1 MEQGGKLKLIYLVSD
16 TWYLFNKYLRITLR
30 MPMWA
35 LFTVI
40 QPLIWLLIFGQLFK
54 NMASIPGF
62 PSGRYMDF
70 FLPGAVI
77 MTVLFGTSWSGV
89 SLLREINF
97 GTVEKMLVTPVSRIS
112 IVMSRVIHSAVTVVV
127 QCLIILIV
135 ALIFGVRV
143 AGVSG
148 VALSFIVVFL
158 LAVGFSGISNGLAIW
173 LKREE
178 PLVVMGNMMTLPLM
192 FFSSAMVPKAFMPE
206 WIRIITRVNPIDYA
220 VESVRVFYS
229 GAVSWETIFIG
240 FAFLF
245 LFALVSVSWA
255 TEMFVNQGE

>member
-1 MEQGGKLKLIYLVSD
+1 MIYLISD
-16 TWYLFNKYLRITLR
+16 TWHLFNKYLRITLR

-35 LFTVI
+35 LFTIV
-40 QPLIWLLIFGQLFK
+40 QPLIWLIIFGQLFK
-54 NMASIPGF
+54 NMASLPGF
-62 PSGRYMDF
+62 PAGRYMDF

-112 IVMSRVIHSAVTVVV
+112 IVMSRVIHSAFTVII

-135 ALIFGVRV
+135 ALILGVRV
-143 AGVSG
+143 SG
-148 VALSFIVVFL
+148 FSGILLSLIVVFL
-158 LAVGFSGISNGLAIW
+158 LALGFSGISNGLAIW

-192 FFSSAMVPKAFMPE
+192 FFSSAMVPKSFMPE
-206 WIRIITRVNPIDYA
+206 WIRLITMINPIDYA
-220 VESVRVFYS
+220 VEAIRVFYGGVIS
-229 GAVSWETIFIG
+229 SQSVFAG

-245 LFALVSVSWA
+245 LFALASISWA
-255 TEMFVNQGE
+255 TEMFINQSE

>member
-1 MEQGGKLKLIYLVSD
+1 MIYLISD

-35 LFTVI
+35 LFTII

-54 NMASIPGF
+54 NMASLPGF

-112 IVMSRVIHSAVTVVV
+112 IVMSRVIHSAFTVII
-127 QCLIILIV
+127 QCLIILII

-143 AGVSG
+143 SG
-148 VALSFIVVFL
+148 FSGAALSLIVVFL

-192 FFSSAMVPKAFMPE
+192 FFSSAMVPKGFMPG
-206 WIRIITRVNPIDYA
+206 WIRVITMVNPIDYA
-220 VESVRVFYS
+220 VESIRVFYTGVVLS
-229 GAVSWETIFIG
+229 ESVFVG
-240 FAFLF
+240 FAFLV
-245 LFALVSVSWA
+245 LFALVSISWA
-255 TEMFVNQGE
+255 TEMFVNQSE

>member
-1 MEQGGKLKLIYLVSD
+1 MIYLISD

-35 LFTVI
+35 LFTII

-54 NMASIPGF
+54 NMASLPGF
-62 PSGRYMDF
+62 PAGRYMDF

-112 IVMSRVIHSAVTVVV
+112 IVMSRVIHSAFTVII
-127 QCLIILIV
+127 QCLIIFIV

-143 AGVSG
+143 SG
-148 VALSFIVVFL
+148 ISGMLLSLIVVFL

-173 LKREE
+173 IKREE

-192 FFSSAMVPKAFMPE
+192 FFSSAMVPKSFMPE
-206 WIRIITRVNPIDYA
+206 WIRVITMVNPIDYA
-220 VESVRVFYS
+220 VEAIRAFYTGVLSSESVFV
-229 GAVSWETIFIG
+229 GL
-240 FAFLF
+240 AFLV
-245 LFALVSVSWA
+245 LFALVSISWA
-255 TEMFVNQGE
+255 TEMFVNQSV

>member
-1 MEQGGKLKLIYLVSD
+1 MICLISD
-16 TWYLFNKYLRITLR
+16 TWYLFNKYVRITLR

-35 LFTVI
+35 LFTII

-54 NMASIPGF
+54 NMASLPGF
-62 PSGRYMDF
+62 PAGRYMDF

-112 IVMSRVIHSAVTVVV
+112 IVMSRVIHSAFTVII
-127 QCLIILIV
+127 QCLIIFIV

-143 AGVSG
+143 SG
-148 VALSFIVVFL
+148 FSGMLLSLIVVFL

-173 LKREE
+173 IKREE

-192 FFSSAMVPKAFMPE
+192 FFSSAMVPKSFMPE
-206 WIRIITRVNPIDYA
+206 WIRIITMVNPIDYA
-220 VESVRVFYS
+220 VEAIRVFYTGVVS
-229 GAVSWETIFIG
+229 SEAVFAG
-240 FAFLF
+240 FAFLV
-245 LFALVSVSWA
+245 LFALVSISWA
-255 TEMFVNQGE
+255 TEMFVNQSE

>member
-1 MEQGGKLKLIYLVSD
+1 LIYLLSD
-16 TWYLFNKYLRITLR
+16 TWFLFNKYVRITLR

-35 LFTVI
+35 LFTII

-97 GTVEKMLVTPVSRIS
+97 GTVDKMLVTPVSRVS
-112 IVMSRVIHSAVTVVV
+112 IVMSRVIHSAFTVII
-127 QCLIILIV
+127 QCIIILIV
-135 ALIFGVRV
+135 ALIFGVRL
-143 AGVSG
+143 SG
-148 VALSFIVVFL
+148 FGGALLSLVVVFL
-158 LAVGFSGISNGLAIW
+158 LAAGFSGISNGLAIW
-173 LKREE
+173 IKREE

-192 FFSSAMVPKAFMPE
+192 FFSSAMVPKNFMPE
-206 WIRIITRVNPIDYA
+206 WIKIITMINPIDYA
-220 VESVRVFYS
+220 VEAIRTFYTGAVMS
-229 GAVSWETIFIG
+229 GAVLMEVV
-240 FAFLF
+240 FLI
-245 LFALVSVSWA
+245 LFAIAAISWA
-255 TEMFVNQGE
+255 TEMFINQAE

>member
-1 MEQGGKLKLIYLVSD
+1 
-16 TWYLFNKYLRITLR
+16 
-30 MPMWA
+30 MWA
-35 LFTVI
+35 LFTII

-97 GTVEKMLVTPVSRIS
+97 GTVEKMLVTPVSRVS
-112 IVMSRVIHSAVTVVV
+112 IVMSRVLHTAATVII

-143 AGVSG
+143 SG
-148 VALSFIVVFL
+148 FSGAVLSFIVVFL
-158 LAVGFSGISNGLAIW
+158 LALGFSGISNGLAIW

-192 FFSSAMVPKAFMPE
+192 FFSSAMVPKVFMPE
-206 WIRIITRVNPIDYA
+206 WIRYITMINPIDYA
-220 VESVRVFYS
+220 VEAIRVFYS
-229 GAVSWETIFIG
+229 GVASSDTFFIG
-240 FAFLF
+240 FSFLI
-245 LFALVSVSWA
+245 LFALLSISWA
-255 TEMFVNQGE
+255 TEMFINQGE